1 MVIGMFF
8 KGTPGSGRYLPYAN
22 YIMWAL
28 ATLSLFVFG
37 RDFYKNAWNQAK
49 HFSSNMDT
57 LIALSTGTAYLFSV
71 FNTLFPSV
79 WTSRGLESNV
89 YFESAAVII
98 AFILIGRTLEERA
111 KNSTNSAIK
120 KLMGLQPKEVTV
132 IIEDERVTSTK
143 ECEQNE
149 CEKRRAKKIITLP
162 IEKLMPG
169 AIVMVKPGE
178 KVAVDGK
185 VTEGSS
191 YVDESM
197 LSGESVPVLKEQG
210 AKVYAGTINQSG
222 SFNFRAEEVGE
233 KTVLHQIIKLV
244 QEAQGSR
251 APSQK
256 LADKIAG
263 IFVPVVMCIAL
274 VSFIAWN
281 IFGSSNSFTYGMLSL
296 VTVLVIACP
305 CALGLATPTAI
316 MVGIGRGASEGILI
330 KDAESLERA
339 HKINIVAVDK
349 TGTLT
354 EGRPQVTDAF
364 WGEKEKEKFQQ
375 ILGAMESKSTHPAAL
390 AISEAYGNSCATGS
404 CNSTEKM
411 TDNNSGEDIKITEFE
426 NHAGLGISAVA
437 DGVKYFAGTPALLKN
452 NGIAIDNKFSV
463 AAEQFE
469 EEAKTAIFFASSNE
483 VLAVIAVADKIK
495 ESSKEAVGIL
505 KNNGIDVAMLTGDN
519 AQTAAVIA
527 KEAGISKFKASVLP
541 AEKEQI
547 VREWQSAGKVIAM
560 VGDGINDSAA
570 LARADVSIAM
580 GSGSDIAMDAAKMTI
595 VSSDLRKIYKAV
607 RLSQKT
613 VGTIKMNLF
622 WAFIY
627 NIIAIPIASGV
638 LYPFNGFLL
647 NPMIAGAAM
656 AMSSVCVVS
665 NSLLLNFRKL

>member
-1 MVIGMFF
+1 MFF

>member
-89 YFESAAVII
+89 YFESATVII

-149 CEKRRAKKIITLP
+149 CEKRRAKKVITLP

-178 KVAVDGK
+178 KVPVDGK

-197 LSGESVPVLKEQG
+197 LSGESVPILKEPG

-281 IFGSSNSFTYGMLSL
+281 IFGGSNSFTYGMLSL

-375 ILGAMESKSTHPAAL
+375 ILGAMESKSTHPAAR

-411 TDNNSGEDIKITEFE
+411 ADNNSGEDIKITDFE

-437 DGVKYFAGTPALLKN
+437 DGDKILCRHAGT
-452 NGIAIDNKFSV
+452 
-463 AAEQFE
+463 
-469 EEAKTAIFFASSNE
+469 
-483 VLAVIAVADKIK
+483 
-495 ESSKEAVGIL
+495 
-505 KNNGIDVAMLTGDN
+505 
-519 AQTAAVIA
+519 
-527 KEAGISKFKASVLP
+527 FK
-541 AEKEQI
+541 K
-547 VREWQSAGKVIAM
+547 
-560 VGDGINDSAA
+560 
-570 LARADVSIAM
+570 
-580 GSGSDIAMDAAKMTI
+580 
-595 VSSDLRKIYKAV
+595 
-607 RLSQKT
+607 
-613 VGTIKMNLF
+613 
-622 WAFIY
+622 
-627 NIIAIPIASGV
+627 
-638 LYPFNGFLL
+638 
-647 NPMIAGAAM
+647 
-656 AMSSVCVVS
+656 
-665 NSLLLNFRKL
+665 

>member
-8 KGTPGSGRYLPYAN
+8 KGTPGSGHYIPYAN

-149 CEKRRAKKIITLP
+149 CEKRRAKKVITLP

-169 AIVMVKPGE
+169 AIVMVRPGE
-178 KVAVDGK
+178 KVPVDGK

-197 LSGESVPVLKEQG
+197 LSGESVPVLKEPG

-222 SFNFRAEEVGE
+222 SFNFRAEEVGD

-281 IFGSSNSFTYGMLSL
+281 IFGGSNSFTYGMLSL

-375 ILGAMESKSTHPAAL
+375 ILGAMEGKSTHPAAL

-404 CNSTEKM
+404 CNI
-411 TDNNSGEDIKITEFE
+411 TDFE

-505 KNNGIDVAMLTGDN
+505 KNNEIDVVMLTGDN
-519 AQTAAVIA
+519 GQTAAVIA
-527 KEAGISKFKASVLP
+527 KEAGISQFKASVLP

-547 VREWQSAGKVIAM
+547 VRDWQKAGEVVAM

-613 VGTIKMNLF
+613 VGTIKTNLF

-627 NIIAIPIASGV
+627 NVIAIPIAAGV
-638 LYPFNGFLL
+638 LYPVNGFLL

-665 NSLLLNFRKL
+665 NSLLLNFRKI